1 MCMVGGD
8 LRSNMI
14 MRNKISASF
23 SPALCTHPSLRKT
36 PSPSGN
42 MNCSYEILLYRFTC
56 TISLYKS
63 LYVCCTRPLSQSGSQ
78 PYADGAHTLGS
89 FAMNLLHGSGHHRE
103 EPQPLSRLIIWEGK
117 GFGHHC
123 RLTGRKWLPEERVV
137 DREPPW
143 EEPRLFDTAN
153 LRLLHREVSRVINT
167 PDLFLLPSSNFL
179 SGQPIGWPQ
188 PELGTTGTHW
198 WNPHQSAAQ
207 GWQVGEACGM
217 ELRWYWK
224 LFSFP
229 PVKAG
234 KGSPSPFISQS
245 TFPKLLGLYIVCT
258 EHLPAKPSLLNYIR
272 RVRQI
277 FHIYRRD
284 HNFTIMTA
292 LSPEITSEG
301 LGPAWKGRIFH

>member
-1 MCMVGGD
+1 MTIFNI
-8 LRSNMI
+8 LSYLPL
-14 MRNKISASF
+14 F
-23 SPALCTHPSLRKT
+23 SQNVHGRWRPALKHDHEKQDQCFLFPCTLYTPPSLRKT

-167 PDLFLLPSSNFL
+167 LTSFSSLPLISCQDNPLADPNQS
-179 SGQPIGWPQ
+179 WEPQ
-188 PELGTTGTHW
+188 ELTDGI
-198 WNPHQSAAQ
+198 P
-207 GWQVGEACGM
+207 
-217 ELRWYWK
+217 
-224 LFSFP
+224 
-229 PVKAG
+229 
-234 KGSPSPFISQS
+234 ISQ
-245 TFPKLLGLYIVCT
+245 
-258 EHLPAKPSLLNYIR
+258 LP
-272 RVRQI
+272 RVDRLEK
-277 FHIYRRD
+277 HVEW
-284 HNFTIMTA
+284 
-292 LSPEITSEG
+292 S
-301 LGPAWKGRIFH
+301 